1 MSRQGDKTIK
11 MNDMLESVP
20 CDGIVIR
27 NAQLA
32 VKAAL
37 EKKRILNQPI
47 ARFDLKSR
55 SVYMEYPNGTKVL
68 FGEALRKGRY
78 AERKIKT

>member
-1 MSRQGDKTIK
+1 MTSK
-11 MNDMLESVP
+11 MNDMLESIP
-20 CDGIVIR
+20 YDGIVVR

-37 EKKRILNQPI
+37 EKKRILNQPV
-47 ARFDLKSR
+47 ARFDSKSR
-55 SVYMEYPNGTKVL
+55 LVYMEYPNGTKVL

-78 AERKIKT
+78 NEQH